1 MGGTSCDVSLA
12 YEGQSR
18 VTKDWFVEFG
28 YPIQFASIEVL
39 TIGAG
44 GGSLAWIDEAGGL
57 RNGPQSA
64 GAETRAGLG
73 GNGNTVPT
81 NTDANVALGKLG
93 AKLAGGIHL
102 DAEKAREAVR
112 TGVAE
117 PFKLGLE
124 EAADAI
130 IRVANANM
138 ANAVRLISISR
149 GYDPRDFALVAF
161 GGAGALH
168 GADIARELSIP
179 AVGRAA
185 PSGHHFGNG
194 LPTR

>member
-1 MGGTSCDVSLA
+1 
-12 YEGQSR
+12 
-18 VTKDWFVEFG
+18 
-28 YPIQFASIEVL
+28 
-39 TIGAG
+39 
-44 GGSLAWIDEAGGL
+44 

-64 GAETRAGLG
+64 GANPGPACY

-81 NTDANVALGKLG
+81 NTDANVSLGRLG
-93 AKLAGGIHL
+93 AKLAGGLHL
-102 DAEKAREAVR
+102 SEEKAREAVR

-168 GADIARELSIP
+168 GAAIAKELSIP
-179 AVGRAA
+179 AVIVPPNPGVTSALGCLLVDVQHDFSESYFAGADDADPAAIEAEFGR
-185 PSGHHFGNG
+185 
-194 LPTR
+194 L